1 MGTAFHIAG
10 AAGLMVAPWIVVA
23 VLHYSPRRPSGQ
35 PVPRHMVVLA
45 TVMAVCGAVLL
56 AVTLF
61 GKQG

>member
-1 MGTAFHIAG
+1 
-10 AAGLMVAPWIVVA
+10 MVAPWIVVA